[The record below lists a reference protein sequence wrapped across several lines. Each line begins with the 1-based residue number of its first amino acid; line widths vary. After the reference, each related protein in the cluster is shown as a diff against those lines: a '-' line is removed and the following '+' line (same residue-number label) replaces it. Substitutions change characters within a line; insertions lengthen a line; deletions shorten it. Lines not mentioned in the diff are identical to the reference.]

1 MTQLYV
7 LALEYRAAAE
17 KLADLDLDAET
28 VTDTLDSLSGDF
40 ESKAIGTSMVL
51 RNIEATAEQIKQAE
65 AAMAAR
71 RKALENRA
79 DSIKRYLL
87 GAMQTTGITKIECP
101 HFRIS
106 VRDNPPAVDV
116 FDAAQVPA
124 EFMVTPPA
132 PPPAPDKA
140 AIKAAIKAGATVPG
154 ARITQGQRVEVR
166 V

>member
-1 MTQLYV
+1 MTQLYL
-7 LALEYRAAAE
+7 LAQEYRAAAE

-28 VTDTLDSLSGDF
+28 ITDTLDSLSGDF

-51 RNIEATAEQIKQAE
+51 RNIESTAEQIKQAE
-65 AAMAAR
+65 TEMAAR
-71 RKALENRA
+71 RKALEKRA
-79 DSIKRYLL
+79 ESIKRYLL
-87 GAMQTTGITKIECP
+87 GAMQTTGISKIECP

-116 FDAAQVPA
+116 FDAEQVPA
-124 EFMVTPPA
+124 EFMVSPPA

-140 AIKAAIKAGATVPG
+140 AIKAAIKAGRDVPG

>member
-7 LALEYRAAAE
+7 LANEYRAAAE

-28 VTDTLDSLSGDF
+28 ITDTLDSLSGDF
-40 ESKAIGTSMVL
+40 EQKAIGTSMVL

-124 EFMVTPPA
+124 EFMVAPPA

-140 AIKAAIKAGATVPG
+140 AIKAAIKAGAKVPG

-166 V
+166 A